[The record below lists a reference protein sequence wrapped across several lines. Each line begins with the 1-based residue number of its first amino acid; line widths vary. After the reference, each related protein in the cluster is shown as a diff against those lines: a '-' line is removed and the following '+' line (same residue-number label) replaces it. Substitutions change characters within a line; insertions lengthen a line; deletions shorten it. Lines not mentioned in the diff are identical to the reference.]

1 MCERISPAAG
11 IAWHDARVAD
21 DGVPRKRKPRRHRRG
36 EGTTFYDRDARRWA
50 AVLRLGTDPRT
61 GKRRTVKRTAPTRHD
76 ADILLAKLQR
86 QYGRGGDVALMSLGA
101 YLTEWLEAITPNR
114 APSSILVYRNH
125 IEDHIT
131 PLLGGIRVGSLHQR
145 DVRRLI
151 ADRLDA
157 GLSASTVGHIV
168 STLRNALGQAVAEG
182 DLVVNVAKVDLP
194 RVDREPVKAMDE
206 ATALAIIDAVKDDR
220 LAALWVLLL
229 GTGLRLGEACALD
242 WRDIDLDAPSVTVR
256 KGKTRSA
263 SRTVPLPSFV
273 VESMRKHRIA
283 AKRYGPAEPVFTG
296 ERTYRRI
303 TVGVASHA
311 LPRLLERK
319 GLPRLTPHKLRHGT
333 ATLLHQKGVPMR
345 DIAEILGHS
354 SPAVTARVY
363 AHVTEGAKKEAMER
377 LDGLDERREAPG

>member
-1 MCERISPAAG
+1 M
-11 IAWHDARVAD
+11 AD

-36 EGTTFYDRDARRWA
+36 EGTTFYDRTARRWA

-101 YLTEWLEAITPNR
+101 YLSEWLEAITPNR

-125 IEDHIT
+125 IEDHIS

-182 DLVVNVAKVDLP
+182 DLLVNVAKVDLP

-206 ATALAIIDAVKDDR
+206 VTAQAIIDAVKDDR
-220 LAALWVLLL
+220 LEGLWVLLL

-256 KGKTRSA
+256 KGKTRAA
-263 SRTVPLPSFV
+263 SRTVPLPAFV

-283 AKRYGPAEPVFTG
+283 AKRYGPMEPVFTG
-296 ERTYRRI
+296 ERTYRRL

-311 LPRLLERK
+311 LPRVLERK
-319 GLPRLTPHKLRHGT
+319 GLPRMTPHKLRHGT

-363 AHVTEGAKKEAMER
+363 AHVTEGAKKQAMER